1 MKTADTKPLQPILE
15 TAAALY
21 CAIQRL
27 TEQEPGPQD
36 PLFIINNFQRI
47 AAFGRARVAFHD
59 AMGARPNVHTD
70 MFVPTSGDVTASGE
84 RLKQAV
90 TSLAIVVNG
99 IATSDSRR
107 LGDLEHSKRI
117 WEFRQSLPRRRTEYL
132 RALEDFGTALGYPV
146 YDPGALSYGRN
157 ESDSPLYF
165 D

>member
-1 MKTADTKPLQPILE
+1 MKSTDAKASLFE

-36 PLFIINNFQRI
+36 SLFIINNFQLV
-47 AAFGRARVAFHD
+47 AAFGRARVAFHN

-70 MFVPTSGDVTASGE
+70 MFVPQSGDLKVAGE
-84 RLKQAV
+84 RLMQAV

-99 IATSDSRR
+99 IAI
-107 LGDLEHSKRI
+107 GDRPGQGSKA

-146 YDPGALSYGRN
+146 YDPGALSYNRN

>member
-1 MKTADTKPLQPILE
+1 MKTAALAPLSSAAAAPGPILE

-36 PLFIINNFQRI
+36 PLFIINNFQLI
-47 AAFGRARVAFHD
+47 AAFGRARVAFHK

-70 MFVPTSGDVTASGE
+70 MFVPQTGDLKIAGE
-84 RLKQAV
+84 TLMQTV
-90 TSLAIVVNG
+90 TSLAITANG
-99 IATSDSRR
+99 IAE
-107 LGDLEHSKRI
+107 GNSKA
-117 WEFRQSLPRRRTEYL
+117 WEFQQSLPARRTDYL

-146 YDPGALSYGRN
+146 YDPGALSYNRK
-157 ESDSPLYF
+157 ESDAALYF